1 MNKINSIAELKAER
15 IRLNQKRLRLEN
27 EIENDFSELKDSF
40 TPAKLFAEGA
50 SKMIVNNNSGIV
62 NGVVS
67 LLTDIV
73 FKNVLL
79 RNSGLITR
87 LVVPFLARNTT
98 NNLVQDNKTKILGW
112 VGDLILKMGNR
123 KNRQHIHDKTTAS
136 TDV

>member
-123 KNRQHIHDKTTAS
+123 KNKQHIHDKTTAS